1 MTARLFSDLG
11 LSPESLKAVARLGFE
26 QAAPIQAE
34 AIPLLLAGHDVVGQS
49 QTGSGKTAA
58 FALPALERIKPGI
71 KDPQVLILCP
81 TRELAVQV
89 SEEVHK
95 LAFFKKQIH
104 ALPIYGGQ
112 SYERQFAG
120 LKAGVQIV
128 IGTPGR
134 IMDHINRGTLRL
146 SSIHTVILDEADE
159 MLNMGFRDDIEFILS
174 KSPPERQTVL
184 FSATIPRPIEELI
197 QRHTRSAK
205 RVQIEAKTMTVPTVE
220 QVYYE
225 VDRRW
230 KLEAL
235 TRLIELHDVKLG
247 IVFCNTQRMV
257 DELTGHLTAAGYRA
271 DAIHGGMAQAAR
283 DRAMGRFR
291 KSGLDFL
298 VATDVAARGIDVEG
312 IQVVFNFD
320 LPYDAEDYVHRIG
333 RTGRAGRSG
342 LAISFVSGREVFAIR
357 QIERFTRM
365 RLRRG
370 TIPSHGEIEQAR
382 LQQLMER
389 VRSTLSAGDFRHY
402 DHVIEALLEE
412 GVDSMDLAN
421 ALLHQL
427 SRGTPDAPAPAPKR
441 PEAGTATPALKLPP
455 ATPSTAEI
463 EPARPAPP
471 VPKPAKVFPPAGRPM
486 APERETT
493 ASPPSPPVRKPV
505 LPQVQRTGPPPEP
518 TRSDRPE
525 RRERSV
531 PVSKP
536 LPFEKKS
543 PQTPPPPADFVR
555 LWINA
560 GSEHGLQPM
569 DVSNCILG
577 ETGLPAN
584 VVGPVDL
591 RERHAF
597 VAVAPDQVAVI
608 LARLNRAQLAGN
620 RLKAKVA

>member
-1 MTARLFSDLG
+1 MTARLFSELG

-34 AIPLLLAGHDVVGQS
+34 AIPRILAGKDVVGQS

-58 FALPALERIKPGI
+58 FALPALERIQPGI
-71 KDPQVLILCP
+71 RDPQVLILCP

-95 LAFFKKQIH
+95 LAFFKKHIH
-104 ALPIYGGQ
+104 ALPIFGGQ

-120 LKAGVQIV
+120 LKAGAQVI

-134 IMDHINRGTLRL
+134 IMDHLDRGTLRL

-159 MLNMGFRDDIEFILS
+159 MLNMGFRDDIEFILGKAPS
-174 KSPPERQTVL
+174 ERQTIL
-184 FSATIPRPIEELI
+184 FSATIPRAIEELI
-197 QRHTRSAK
+197 QRHTKSPERI
-205 RVQIEAKTMTVPTVE
+205 RIEAKALTVPTIE

-235 TRLIELHDVKLG
+235 TRLIELHDVRLG

-257 DELTGHLTAAGYRA
+257 DDLTTHLTASGYRA

-291 KSGLDFL
+291 KGGLDFL

-312 IQVVFNFD
+312 IQVVFNYD

-333 RTGRAGRSG
+333 RTGRAGRNG

-357 QIERFTRM
+357 QIERFTRQ

-370 TIPSHGEIEQAR
+370 EVPSHGEIEEAR
-382 LQQLMER
+382 LQQLMQR
-389 VRSTLSAGDFRHY
+389 VRATLAAGDYRHY

-412 GVDSMDLAN
+412 GIDSLDLAN

-427 SRGTPDAPAPAPKR
+427 ARGAEEPAPPAAARMSGAEAAPAPD
-441 PEAGTATPALKLPP
+441 T
-455 ATPSTAEI
+455 
-463 EPARPAPP
+463 RPAPVAAP
-471 VPKPAKVFPPAGRPM
+471 TSTRKPAPSARSERPERPHSPAPSKEPRKSAASSPPLVRPPRPTPPA
-486 APERETT
+486 
-493 ASPPSPPVRKPV
+493 ASPPAVQKESDVTT
-505 LPQVQRTGPPPEP
+505 LPISADPAP
-518 TRSDRPE
+518 TPKLPAAPKT
-525 RRERSV
+525 RER
-531 PVSKP
+531 PVVTDSG
-536 LPFEKKS
+536 F
-543 PQTPPPPADFVR
+543 TR
-555 LWINA
+555 LWLGA
-560 GSEHGLQPM
+560 GMEHGLSAA
-569 DVSNCILG
+569 DISNCILG

-584 VVGPVDL
+584 VVGSVDL

-597 VAVAPDQVAVI
+597 VRVAEAHVPAI
-608 LARLNRAQLAGN
+608 LSRLNRAQLGGR
-620 RLKAKVA
+620 RLKAKIA